1 MKYFIFVICL
11 SVLLLPVMPVVAQN
25 SVLKEAATLL
35 NNVGEAAYG
44 VKEAPKLPAVV
55 GKIINI
61 FLSILGIL
69 FVVLLVYGGYL
80 WMTSYGDEKK
90 VTKAKSLITD
100 ATIGLIIILIA
111 YAVASFVVTS
121 LETATT
127 GAT

>member
-1 MKYFIFVICL
+1 
-11 SVLLLPVMPVVAQN
+11 MPVVAQN